1 MNANDLVIELHN
13 LGRETND
20 IRIRKLADE
29 LSEIAK
35 WHSDKGYELSTHEKQ
50 KEFSDKRNYH
60 YTNAEGFYDV
70 QNMSLDEIKRKNRE

>member
-35 WHSDKGYELSTHEKQ
+35 SHSDKGYELSTHEKSI
-50 KEFSDKRNYH
+50 EFSDKRNYH
-60 YTNAEGFYDV
+60 YSNT
-70 QNMSLDEIKRKNRE
+70 KNPIDFPKN